1 MRRRVRNGH
10 GTESERPA
18 CVPRAGHSNWVR
30 PPGRSPVMAFEF
42 SCKPRTRALSPAFGP
57 EPGTRGTAPN
67 RRRTAR
73 AGTVYEVK
81 PNDERARATGAR
93 GVDRSLMFAGR
104 RPRQS
109 AGPRRGAQT
118 PHHPRTP
125 ARTVIPPHGS
135 TYSARLHRHET
146 THCDDTLVTR
156 VSMEDGHNEVRNSIT
171 TPHHKPQRRWSMHR
185 KARDYE
191 HKHEQRAGRSTRA
204 RAHHSLQGSITSHN
218 SDRSDQAPFRHTFRL
233 RTRSRD
239 VHFPT

>member
-1 MRRRVRNGH
+1 
-10 GTESERPA
+10 
-18 CVPRAGHSNWVR
+18 
-30 PPGRSPVMAFEF
+30 MAE
-42 SCKPRTRALSPAFGP
+42 
-57 EPGTRGTAPN
+57 TAPN

-118 PHHPRTP
+118 TVHHPRTP
-125 ARTVIPPHGS
+125 ARTVNQSSHGS

-171 TPHHKPQRRWSMHR
+171 NRSDDGRCTAKP
-185 KARDYE
+185 A
-191 HKHEQRAGRSTRA
+191 
-204 RAHHSLQGSITSHN
+204 ITST
-218 SDRSDQAPFRHTFRL
+218 STSSEQGDRL
-233 RTRSRD
+233 
-239 VHFPT
+239 VHARITHCRAASPVIMPTDLIKPPSGIPSG

>member
-1 MRRRVRNGH
+1 
-10 GTESERPA
+10 
-18 CVPRAGHSNWVR
+18 
-30 PPGRSPVMAFEF
+30 MAFEF

-57 EPGTRGTAPN
+57 RTGTAPEPETE
-67 RRRTAR
+67 RER
-73 AGTVYEVK
+73 APRYEVK

-118 PHHPRTP
+118 PHHPRTRLR
-125 ARTVIPPHGS
+125 AQSSHGS

-218 SDRSDQAPFRHTFRL
+218 ADRSDQAPFRHTFRL